1 MNSEAGLNSEP
12 THAPRAR
19 IDGFIIPPGFTL
31 PSLASVRTDAVEAG
45 TAKEMQERPEDYE
58 VVTLIYPNARAV
70 ELIAQALPMHLKLA
84 LFFNNKLPNLFRFS
98 YFVLDQD
105 VPEDVRDA
113 CIWALSMFIRIM
125 EECPESILR
134 AQGHVEPGNDCQK
147 SRSITLLNARGKIT
161 SHLLLADRAQKAI
174 PYAKAMVDE
183 ELTRGDDMWMQNPY
197 KALVLSQA
205 DDQEV
210 AKTLRRAMRG
220 IESVGRP
227 IGASQLIRSRAF
239 VSRAL
244 RNIGADDEAKTHE
257 SWLATWFRKNPR
269 FMTER
274 EMKYLLLPAGP
285 ILNLLGGEKCTKE
298 CQKSHW
304 KHHKDECRE
313 LFKTQKEMELMALT
327 DPDGAKRATDWSLW
341 CNSNHDANNL
351 GLIHALGLHRDPKRG
366 RTHIMFKKVEYV
378 PTATKLKHKF
388 RIVACGVF
396 LIKDVLRDIETVM
409 RLDLGK
415 GQEIIDDPFYASD
428 GAHANVPFVMF
439 SFGDGVPAL
448 LGSGGMTTDSL
459 RGFSYDPD
467 WRRRFNVGAPPG
479 PLMLKSGAKDVEH
492 VF

>member
-1 MNSEAGLNSEP
+1 MMEFRVL
-12 THAPRAR
+12 
-19 IDGFIIPPGFTL
+19 DLVMVPGN
-31 PSLASVRTDAVEAG
+31 AG

-210 AKTLRRAMRG
+210 AKTLCRAMRG
-220 IESVGRP
+220 IECGP
-227 IGASQLIRSRAF
+227 ADWCIATHSQSCFRVA
-239 VSRAL
+239 
-244 RNIGADDEAKTHE
+244 E

-285 ILNLLGGEKCTKE
+285 ILNLLGGEKWLETRKQTTKADQRMAKACRTCGVREPLVTLLRCNGCNTKE

-313 LFKTQKEMELMALT
+313 LFKTQKEMEL
-327 DPDGAKRATDWSLW
+327 KCS
-341 CNSNHDANNL
+341 
-351 GLIHALGLHRDPKRG
+351 
-366 RTHIMFKKVEYV
+366 Y
-378 PTATKLKHKF
+378 
-388 RIVACGVF
+388 
-396 LIKDVLRDIETVM
+396 
-409 RLDLGK
+409 
-415 GQEIIDDPFYASD
+415 
-428 GAHANVPFVMF
+428 
-439 SFGDGVPAL
+439 
-448 LGSGGMTTDSL
+448 TT
-459 RGFSYDPD
+459 
-467 WRRRFNVGAPPG
+467 
-479 PLMLKSGAKDVEH
+479 
-492 VF
+492 